1 MSGEY
6 ALPLA
11 SGDTEASLDC
21 DEMSVLLLNTGEG
34 VGLFSEDVSRP
45 WGLKESGGP
54 VGVGERALTP
64 GSGEAEDLGWYERG
78 SGEGVRPAGYL
89 STEGGVR
96 AGEVLVYPSPALGV
110 THLVLGDRRVS
121 LGWGEGTRSLEPA
134 EDKTPEQADPLL
146 SEVLY
151 LGEEVLSPLGH
162 LSTSLSPVLGPGDVR
177 CGPLDSGVCLQTSG
191 SAGAPEHCWS
201 DGLKA
206 EDPEGSDSPFPGFSV
221 GKGEPGF
228 SLEPSTAPCL
238 SLCCSEPGAVW
249 LDPDESLDK
258 GGLPLVSPRGGG
270 AMELEGG
277 LLETEAASQSSP
289 KMSQRQVVSEMAL
302 RWLGMLVMSKI
313 STWLGV
319 PSRLRKEKARGA
331 LRRKE

>member
-21 DEMSVLLLNTGEG
+21 NEMSVLLLNTGEG
-34 VGLFSEDVSRP
+34 VGVFSEHVSRL
-45 WGLKESGGP
+45 WGLKENGEP
-54 VGVGERALTP
+54 VGLGEKTLTP
-64 GSGEAEDLGWYERG
+64 GSGEVEDLVWYDRG

-89 STEGGVR
+89 SPEGVMR
-96 AGEVLVYPSPALGV
+96 AGEGLVYPSPALGV
-110 THLVLGDRRVS
+110 MHLGSGDRRVS
-121 LGWGEGTRSLEPA
+121 LGWGDGTTPLELA
-134 EDKTPEQADPLL
+134 GDETPEQADPLL
-146 SEVLY
+146 SEVLH
-151 LGEEVLSPLGH
+151 LGEEVLSLLGH
-162 LSTSLSPVLGPGDVR
+162 LSTSLSPVLSPGDVG
-177 CGPLDSGVCLQTSG
+177 CGPLDSGVCLQASG
-191 SAGAPEHCWS
+191 SSGAPELSWS

-206 EDPEGSDSPFPGFSV
+206 EDPEGSDSLFPGFSL
-221 GKGEPGF
+221 GNGEPGF
-228 SLEPSTAPCL
+228 SLESSTSPSL

-249 LDPDESLDK
+249 LDPEESLDR
-258 GGLPLVSPRGGG
+258 GGLRLVSPRGGG
-270 AMELEGG
+270 AVELEGG
-277 LLETEAASQSSP
+277 LLEMEAASQSSP

-319 PSRLRKEKARGA
+319 PSRFRKEMVRGA